1 MDALSIALGKKDY
14 RGYVK
19 GLGRHGVGV
28 GYRKAFGGTQQKR
41 AYTQEDFEIRLQEMS
56 MDFEA
61 RLQQM
66 SKEFDK
72 RLKEGVQAHL
82 AMLSNMPTTNRSI
95 SSTNPPLQPLTVKVC
110 KVL

>member
-1 MDALSIALGKKDY
+1 MVS
-14 RGYVK
+14 
-19 GLGRHGVGV
+19 GLAIGRHLEELS
-28 GYRKAFGGTQQKR
+28 RKER
-41 AYTQEDFEIRLQEMS
+41 ILEDFEILLQEMS

-66 SKEFDK
+66 SKEFEK